1 MSYITI
7 LGISAGLAMDAF
19 AVSISYGCT
28 PKKVPVKHILLIS
41 ISFGLFQAL
50 MPVIGWNVGR
60 FFADL
65 IRNYDHW
72 IAFSL
77 LVYIGIR
84 MIIEGSKT
92 DTSEDSSCEMD
103 DHILDLKKLFVLSVA
118 TSIDAL
124 AVGLSLS
131 LLGYEIITPAI
142 IIGITT
148 FIFSYIGVKMGCRLH
163 NILGKRVEIFGGV
176 VLISIGIKIII
187 EHMY

>member
-28 PKKVPVKHILLIS
+28 PKKVPLKHILMIS
-41 ISFGLFQAL
+41 LSFGAFQAF
-50 MPVIGWNVGR
+50 MPVIGWHVGR

-65 IRNYDHW
+65 IKNYDHW

-77 LVYIGIR
+77 LAYIGAR
-84 MIIEGSKT
+84 MIIEGLKK
-92 DTSEDSSCEMD
+92 DAGDDICCDLD
-103 DHILDLKKLFVLSVA
+103 DHVLDLKRLFVLSVA

-131 LLGYEIITPAI
+131 LLGYSIMTPAA

-163 NILGKRVEIFGGV
+163 KVLGKRVEVFGGL
-176 VLISIGIKIII
+176 VLVAIGVKIII
-187 EHMY
+187 EHM

>member
-28 PKKVPVKHILLIS
+28 PKKVPVKHMLLIAL
-41 ISFGLFQAL
+41 SFGLFQAF
-50 MPVIGWNVGR
+50 MPVIGWNLGR

-65 IRNYDHW
+65 IKDYDHW
-72 IAFSL
+72 IAFSIL
-77 LVYIGIR
+77 AYIGIK
-84 MIIEGSKT
+84 MIIEGLKT
-92 DTSEDSSCEMD
+92 EASEDSCCESD
-103 DHILDLKKLFVLSVA
+103 EHILDLKRLFVLSVA

-131 LLGYEIITPAI
+131 LLGYEIITPAL
-142 IIGITT
+142 IIGVTT

-163 NILGKRVEIFGGV
+163 RILGKRVEIFGGV
-176 VLISIGIKIII
+176 VLITIGVKIII
-187 EHMY
+187 EHTF

>member
-28 PKKVPVKHILLIS
+28 PKRVPVKHIMLIAL
-41 ISFGLFQAL
+41 SFGAFQAF
-50 MPVIGWNVGR
+50 MPLIGWHVGK
-60 FFADL
+60 FFAEL
-65 IRNYDHW
+65 IKNYDHW
-72 IAFSL
+72 VAFSL
-77 LVYIGIR
+77 LAYIGIR
-84 MIIEGSKT
+84 MIVEGLKSDKS
-92 DTSEDSSCEMD
+92 DDACCDLD
-103 DHILDLKKLFVLSVA
+103 DHILDLKRLFVLSVA

-131 LLGYEIITPAI
+131 LLGYEIMTPAA

-163 NILGKRVEIFGGV
+163 KVLGKRVEVFGGI
-176 VLISIGIKIII
+176 VLVAIGVKILL
-187 EHMY
+187 EHMQ

>member
-7 LGISAGLAMDAF
+7 FGISAGLAMDAF

-28 PKKVPVKHILLIS
+28 PKKVPVKHILMIS
-41 ISFGLFQAL
+41 LSFGAFQAF
-50 MPVIGWNVGR
+50 MPVIGWHVGR

-65 IRNYDHW
+65 IQNYDHW
-72 IAFSL
+72 VAFSL

-84 MIIEGSKT
+84 MIIEGLKKDES
-92 DTSEDSSCEMD
+92 DDSCCD
-103 DHILDLKKLFVLSVA
+103 LNDHILDLKRLFVLSVA

-131 LLGYEIITPAI
+131 LLGYSIMTPAA

-163 NILGKRVEIFGGV
+163 NILGKRVEVFGGA
-176 VLISIGIKIII
+176 VLIAIGVKIIL
-187 EHMY
+187 EHM

>member
-41 ISFGLFQAL
+41 ISFGLFQAF
-50 MPVIGWNVGR
+50 MPVIGWN
-60 FFADL
+60 DL
-65 IRNYDHW
+65 IKDYDHW
-72 IAFSL
+72 IAFL
-77 LVYIGIR
+77 LLAYIGLR
-84 MIIEGSKT
+84 MVIEGLKAEK
-92 DTSEDSSCEMD
+92 SEDSSCDMD
-103 DHILDLKKLFVLSVA
+103 NHSLDLKRLFVLSVA

-131 LLGYEIITPAI
+131 LLGYSITEPAA

-148 FIFSYIGVKMGCRLH
+148 FVFSYIGVKMGCRLH
-163 NILGKRVEIFGGV
+163 GILGKRVEVFGGV
-176 VLISIGIKIII
+176 VLIAIGAKIII

>member
-28 PKKVPVKHILLIS
+28 PKKVPLKHILLIS
-41 ISFGLFQAL
+41 ISFGIFQAL
-50 MPVIGWNVGR
+50 MPVIGWNAGR

-65 IRNYDHW
+65 IKDYDHW

-77 LVYIGIR
+77 LAYIGTR
-84 MIIEGSKT
+84 MIIEGMKNERGNET
-92 DTSEDSSCEMD
+92 ACETD
-103 DHILDLKKLFVLSVA
+103 DHTLDLKRLFVLSIA

-131 LLGYEIITPAI
+131 LLGYEILTPAV

-148 FIFSYIGVKMGCRLH
+148 FIFSFIGVKMGCALH
-163 NILGKRVEIFGGV
+163 RVLGKRVEIFGGA
-176 VLISIGIKIII
+176 VLIAIGIKILI
-187 EHMY
+187 EHLY

>member
-28 PKKVPVKHILLIS
+28 PKRVPLKHILM
-41 ISFGLFQAL
+41 ISFSFGAFQAF
-50 MPVIGWNVGR
+50 MPVIGWQVGR

-65 IRNYDHW
+65 IKTYDHW
-72 IAFSL
+72 VAFVL
-77 LVYIGIR
+77 LVYIGAR
-84 MIIEGSKT
+84 MIIEGLKKEKS
-92 DTSEDSSCEMD
+92 DDSCCDLD
-103 DHILDLKKLFVLSVA
+103 DHILDLKRLFVLSVA

-131 LLGYEIITPAI
+131 LLGYKILTPAA

-148 FIFSYIGVKMGCRLH
+148 FIFSYIGVKMGGRLH
-163 NILGKRVEIFGGV
+163 RILGKRMEIFGGV
-176 VLISIGIKIII
+176 VLISIGVKIIL
-187 EHMY
+187 EHM

>member
-28 PKKVPVKHILLIS
+28 PKKIPLKHILMIAF
-41 ISFGLFQAL
+41 SFGAFQAF

-60 FFADL
+60 FFTDL
-65 IRNYDHW
+65 IKNYDHW
-72 IAFSL
+72 VAFSL
-77 LVYIGIR
+77 LAYIGLR
-84 MIIEGSKT
+84 MIIEGFRKEES
-92 DTSEDSSCEMD
+92 DDASCGID
-103 DHILDLKKLFVLSVA
+103 DHILDLKRLFVLSVA

-131 LLGYEIITPAI
+131 LLGYSITTPAA

-163 NILGKRVEIFGGV
+163 MILGKRVEIFGGI
-176 VLISIGIKIII
+176 VLIMIGVKIIL
-187 EHMY
+187 EHM

>member
-7 LGISAGLAMDAF
+7 FGISAGLAMDAF

-28 PKKVPVKHILLIS
+28 PKKVPLKHILMIS
-41 ISFGLFQAL
+41 LSFGAFQAL
-50 MPVIGWNVGR
+50 MPVIGWHAGR

-65 IRNYDHW
+65 IKNYDHW
-72 IAFSL
+72 VAFGL
-77 LVYIGIR
+77 LAYIGIR
-84 MIIEGSKT
+84 MIIEGFKEG
-92 DTSEDSSCEMD
+92 DENDAACGFDE
-103 DHILDLKKLFVLSVA
+103 HVLELKKLFILSVA

-131 LLGYEIITPAI
+131 LLGYDIMVPAV

-163 NILGKRVEIFGGV
+163 RILGKRVEVFGGA
-176 VLISIGIKIII
+176 VLIAIGIKIII
-187 EHMY
+187 EHI